1 MVNNITN
8 MKKQS
13 NSLSLLSI
21 IDKLT
26 KPNLNE
32 AELNE
37 INPVA
42 AEDALAT
49 LKNLGT
55 NSKGVA
61 TSAAKAIAQDIVNT
75 MSKGGQAGEA
85 IHVIKNNN
93 LSAVTTGDD
102 LILALKAGTIDAV
115 NLARVNKGI
124 LKSATVT
131 DVNVLRNI
139 ASDVVYESGFVTKY
153 GAEYLANGENAAR
166 KLLQDN
172 GYTRNAI
179 DEMIKKMKVDANYGK
194 NVVGLDKEIAKLKSQ
209 NKNLKA
215 KIKKKNQQGQPIE
228 VQAKTDG
235 SSVKP
240 TQDGGLQITE
250 PVPAGGTPA
259 TPVNVPP
266 NKIKELVAGI
276 KSGWNWKKALAWGAG
291 IGLGATALWWAILKS
306 SDTIPNDIPLQE
318 PPVGGK
324 WAPCIQELLTS
335 KEGQN

>member
-13 NSLSLLSI
+13 NSFSLLSI

-32 AELNE
+32 VELNE

-55 NSKGVA
+55 NSKGVV
-61 TSAAKAIAQDIVNT
+61 SQAAKTIAQDIVNT

-93 LSAVTTGDD
+93 LSAVTTGDE

-131 DVNVLRNI
+131 DVNVLRNTVKNI
-139 ASDVVYESGFVTKY
+139 LQMVKM
-153 GAEYLANGENAAR
+153 LRENYYR
-166 KLLQDN
+166 
-172 GYTRNAI
+172 T
-179 DEMIKKMKVDANYGK
+179 MV
-194 NVVGLDKEIAKLKSQ
+194 
-209 NKNLKA
+209 
-215 KIKKKNQQGQPIE
+215 
-228 VQAKTDG
+228 
-235 SSVKP
+235 
-240 TQDGGLQITE
+240 
-250 PVPAGGTPA
+250 
-259 TPVNVPP
+259 
-266 NKIKELVAGI
+266 
-276 KSGWNWKKALAWGAG
+276 
-291 IGLGATALWWAILKS
+291 
-306 SDTIPNDIPLQE
+306 
-318 PPVGGK
+318 
-324 WAPCIQELLTS
+324 IQETQS
-335 KEGQN
+335 MK